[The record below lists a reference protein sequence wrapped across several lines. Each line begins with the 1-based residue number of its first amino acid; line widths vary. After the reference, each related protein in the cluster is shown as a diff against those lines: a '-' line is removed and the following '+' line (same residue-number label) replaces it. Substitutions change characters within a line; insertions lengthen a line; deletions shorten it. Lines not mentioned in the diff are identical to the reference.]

1 MLVPQLDQQVR
12 LTEAIAAARA
22 RIADLE
28 TELTRVHRE
37 AQTLDAAVR
46 AKDEQANRLRASLAD
61 AQAQLKRV
69 RDELEQLKRIDL
81 KRAP

>member
-1 MLVPQLDQQVR
+1 VLVPQLEEEVH
-12 LTEAIAAARA
+12 LTEAVAAARA
-22 RIADLE
+22 RIAELE
-28 TELTRVHRE
+28 GELTKVRE
-37 AQTLDAAVR
+37 EAHTLDAAAR

-81 KRAP
+81 RRAP

>member
-1 MLVPQLDQQVR
+1 MLVPQVEQQMR
-12 LTEAIAAARA
+12 LTEAVSAARA

-28 TELTRVHRE
+28 AELTKVRE
-37 AQTLDAAVR
+37 EAHTLDAAARV
-46 AKDEQANRLRASLAD
+46 KDEQANRLRASLAD

-81 KRAP
+81 RRAP